1 MKYLHLVVAN
11 LLRKKFRTIL
21 TIGSFATAL
30 FLFGLLTVIDRAMGS
45 GGGVAGADRLLVIN
59 KVSLIMPLPYSYFER
74 LRRIDG
80 VDDVTFSVWFGGVYQ
95 DQKNFFPNVAID
107 SDTYLGVYS
116 DIVIPENEW
125 KDFLADRQGAVA
137 GKDLAKRFG
146 WKIGDRIPLEGSIW
160 PGTWEFNLRGIWEME
175 DKSAPASE
183 FYFQYKYLEEQRPW
197 GEGTVGWYI
206 VKVEDPSMSAS
217 VASAIDGGFE
227 NSPYETKTDT
237 EQMFLTGFANQIGNI
252 RLIIISIGAV
262 VFATL
267 LLVTG
272 NTMAISVRERTGELA
287 VLKTLGFSGAGV
299 LGLIIAESLIISGI
313 GGIAGLLLVKLLTM
327 GGDPTDGL
335 LPGFYLSYEA
345 MGAGLLISLLM
356 GTIAGIVPGMSAMR
370 LGIVEAFRRI

>member
-21 TIGSFATAL
+21 TVGSFATAL
-30 FLFGLLTVIDRAMGS
+30 FLFGLLTVIDKAMGS

-59 KVSLIMPLPYSYFER
+59 KVSLIMPLPYSYLER
-74 LRRIDG
+74 IRRIEG

-107 SDTYLGVYS
+107 TGTYLNVYS
-116 DIVIPENEW
+116 DIRIPENEW

-137 GKDLAKRFG
+137 GRDLANRFD

-160 PGTWEFNLRGIWEME
+160 PGVWEFNLRGIWEME
-175 DKSAPASE
+175 DKSAPSSD

-197 GEGTVGWYI
+197 GDGTVGWYI
-206 VKVEDPSMSAS
+206 VKVDDPAGSAS
-217 VASAIDGGFE
+217 VAAAIDGGFE

-237 EQMFLTGFANQIGNI
+237 EKMFLTGFANQIGNI
-252 RLIIISIGAV
+252 RLIIVSIGAV
-262 VFATL
+262 VFVTL

-272 NTMAISVRERTGELA
+272 NTMAISVRERTAELA

-299 LGLIIAESLIISGI
+299 LGLVIAESLIISCI
-313 GGIAGLLLVKLLTM
+313 GGIIGLLLVKLLTM
-327 GGDPTDGL
+327 RGDPTGGL
-335 LPGFYLSYEA
+335 LPVFYLSIEA
-345 MGAGLLISLLM
+345 MGAGFAISLLM
-356 GTIAGIVPGMSAMR
+356 GTIAGLVPGMSAMR
-370 LGIVEAFRRI
+370 LGIVEAFRRV